1 MELKNHI
8 KLTDI
13 LYIIEENRHSYVNVI
28 RLLMTLIGQN
38 NVYPD
43 LQNIKIYFLY
53 SKFLL
58 SDTKMLFEI
67 ITFTN

>member
-43 LQNIKIYFLY
+43 LQNIKIYF
-53 SKFLL
+53 F
-58 SDTKMLFEI
+58 I
-67 ITFTN
+67 Q